1 MAFYRLIKLFSYVEL
16 LFYVGNMVS
25 LCYCFLLLQAL
36 AKNARFEQIWRSRKG
51 VKDAKDDQLHDIY
64 HIYDIVRL
72 DTNEI
77 SSEAPKAELV
87 LS

>member
-1 MAFYRLIKLFSYVEL
+1 MAFDSLINLFSYVEL
-16 LFYVGNMVS
+16 LIYFGNSFFCATAFSFY
-25 LCYCFLLLQAL
+25 QAV

-72 DTNEI
+72 DANEI
-77 SSEAPKAELV
+77 SSEAPKEE
-87 LS
+87 

>member
-1 MAFYRLIKLFSYVEL
+1 M
-16 LFYVGNMVS
+16 
-25 LCYCFLLLQAL
+25 

-72 DTNEI
+72 DANEI
-77 SSEAPKAELV
+77 SSEAPKEE
-87 LS
+87 

>member
-1 MAFYRLIKLFSYVEL
+1 MAFYSMINLFSYIEL
-16 LFYVGNMVS
+16 LIYFGEVSWFLCATAFSFYQ
-25 LCYCFLLLQAL
+25 LA

-51 VKDAKDDQLHDIY
+51 VKDEKDDQLRDVY

-77 SSEAPKAELV
+77 SSESPKQE
-87 LS
+87 